1 MRRLVVSVLTSL
13 DGYHEGPAKDLSTM
27 PFEDAFNTHNLGL
40 LERAETMVYGGT
52 WFAANLAY
60 WAAVASDASQSER
73 DRRIAGRV
81 MTMENV
87 VVSDSF
93 QIDPGAAW
101 AEHTHVVSP
110 SDAPA
115 HIQALKSGYGGDLLV
130 FGSATTWNPLLEHGL
145 VDELIVLIGAALI
158 GGGSKI
164 YSGNPADL
172 HLLDAKV
179 LPGSELVEARYK
191 PKLAAH

>member
-13 DGYHEGPAKDLSTM
+13 DGYYEGPAKDLSTM
-27 PFEDAFNTHNLGL
+27 SFEDAFNTHNLSL

-52 WFAANLAY
+52 WFAENLAY
-60 WAAVASDASQSER
+60 WAAVASDSSQSER
-73 DRRIAGRV
+73 DRRIAERV
-81 MTMENV
+81 MTIDNV
-87 VVSDSF
+87 VLSDSF
-93 QIDPGAAW
+93 QTDPGAAW

-115 HIQALKSGYGGDLLV
+115 HIQQLKSGYGGDLIV

-145 VDELIVLIGAALI
+145 VDELVVLIGAALL
-158 GGGSKI
+158 GGGSKM

-172 HLLDAKV
+172 HLLDANV
-179 LPGSELVEARYK
+179 LPDSELVQLRYK
-191 PKLAAH
+191 PKRAAH